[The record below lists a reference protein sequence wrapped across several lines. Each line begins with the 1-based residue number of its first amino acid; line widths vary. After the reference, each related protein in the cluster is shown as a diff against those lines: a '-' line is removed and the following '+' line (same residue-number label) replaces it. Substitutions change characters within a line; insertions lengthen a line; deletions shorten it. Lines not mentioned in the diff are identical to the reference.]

1 MINTDVCITNVSS
14 QLLSYLGPFV
24 SILHSCNANNL
35 FKSFGYAVGQY
46 ADILDM
52 SKANIG
58 KKTDLLDTGKLRSVS
73 KKFMRKKGLQITRGF
88 GDLFIMLREI
98 Q

>member
-14 QLLSYLGPFV
+14 QLLSHLGPFV
-24 SILHSCNANNL
+24 SILHCCNASNP
-35 FKSFGYAVGQY
+35 FKSFGSAVEQY

-58 KKTDLLDTGKLRSVS
+58 KKTDLLDTGKLRLVS
-73 KKFMRKKGLQITRGF
+73 NKEVKKS
-88 GDLFIMLREI
+88 
-98 Q
+98 

>member
-1 MINTDVCITNVSS
+1 MTNKDNLDLINADVCLKDVPS

-24 SILHSCNANNL
+24 SILYCCNASDP
-35 FKSFGYAVGQY
+35 FKSFGTAVGQY

-58 KKTDLLDTGKLRSVS
+58 KKTDVLDTRKLRFVS
-73 KKFMRKKGLQITRGF
+73 KKFLI
-88 GDLFIMLREI
+88 
-98 Q
+98 